1 LSVKILNETEF
12 FKAFNCDLQGEF
24 DSNEVKKFRFSYL
37 EQKELIFDPNRVDHI
52 SRETAWAKLGAKR
65 KAVQD
70 ALDYAKEKAIKDK
83 AAEDKAAAKE
93 KQEAANNSRIEA
105 ANNSRKEAANNSRNV
120 KKKTIQS
127 AKELEAVEAENG
139 KPGNKKKNHIENST
153 IVLLGASM
161 KEMLKKSTEELSK
174 TLKQNISVL
183 ESSTKA
189 QINKVLQS
197 SHATE
202 KEIKG
207 LALNQKNL
215 TSTVTDLGKRMAEL
229 EDKIKK
235 QEAESTIQ
243 AKKKKSD
250 KKHKT
255 LDFDTD
261 TESDDSD
268 SGDEYVY
275 VPLSSATPPAY
286 HSSWAPSLPQSVA
299 ASFPHMM
306 YPQSPQIATI
316 SHHSHPDPTKSYM

>member
-1 LSVKILNETEF
+1 MGLFKSNSPDLRIAISYCALKYIGPRYMDFDHLKKISNVLIAILRAPCGQREYAIFSKDSWTTEKLSVKILNETEF
-12 FKAFNCDLQGEF
+12 FKAFSCDLQGEF
-24 DSNEVKKFRFSYL
+24 DSNEVKKFWFSYL

-105 ANNSRKEAANNSRNV
+105 ANNSRIEAAKNSRKEAANNSRNV

-189 QINKVLQS
+189 QINKVL
-197 SHATE
+197 
-202 KEIKG
+202 
-207 LALNQKNL
+207 
-215 TSTVTDLGKRMAEL
+215 
-229 EDKIKK
+229 
-235 QEAESTIQ
+235 
-243 AKKKKSD
+243 
-250 KKHKT
+250 
-255 LDFDTD
+255 
-261 TESDDSD
+261 
-268 SGDEYVY
+268 
-275 VPLSSATPPAY
+275 
-286 HSSWAPSLPQSVA
+286 
-299 ASFPHMM
+299 
-306 YPQSPQIATI
+306 
-316 SHHSHPDPTKSYM
+316 